1 MNQNYNFKSL
11 EYSED
16 NEEQKSNPDEIKV
29 FETGETKTI
38 DFIQKDGTRQ
48 SFPYAHYMTAW
59 MEVEKDERFIKIF
72 FATHLV
78 TIKGYC
84 LDQLYNHLTQF
95 DLKKVIENDERYLKD
110 VGDNEVFVVN
120 LTIEWKVKDNLDY

>member
-11 EYSED
+11 QYSED
-16 NEEQKSNPDEIKV
+16 DKEQKTNPDEIKV
-29 FETGETKTI
+29 FEKAETKTI

-48 SFPYAHYMTAW
+48 SFPYAHFMTAW
-59 MEVEKDERFIKIF
+59 MGRDNDERFIKIF

-84 LDQLYNHLTQF
+84 LDQIYNHLVQF
-95 DLKKVIENDERYLKD
+95 ELKKVIENDERYLKD
-110 VGDNEVFVVN
+110 VKDNEVFVVS
-120 LTIEWKVKDNLDY
+120 LTIEWKGKE

>member
-1 MNQNYNFKSL
+1 MSQNYNFKSL
-11 EYSED
+11 QYSED
-16 NEEQKSNPDEIKV
+16 NKEQKTNPDKITV

-59 MEVEKDERFIKIF
+59 MGTEDDERFIKIF

-84 LDQLYNHLTQF
+84 LDQLYDHLTQF
-95 DLKKVIENDERYLKD
+95 KLTRVIENDERYLKD
-110 VGDNEVFVVN
+110 LGDDEVFIS
-120 LTIEWKVKDNLDY
+120 TIEVEWKGGKDS